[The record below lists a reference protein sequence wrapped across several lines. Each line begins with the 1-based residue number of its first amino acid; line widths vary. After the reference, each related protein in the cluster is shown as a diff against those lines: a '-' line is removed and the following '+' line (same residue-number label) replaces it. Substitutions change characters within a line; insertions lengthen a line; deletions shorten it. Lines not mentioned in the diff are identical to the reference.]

1 MCCDSYL
8 GCLEGQRST
17 RFTVYGWLWSR
28 GFPLSSELYPGETI
42 RGCTRGSGV
51 VFQVAEEASQ
61 LKSEFLANMSHELR
75 TPLNAIVNIPGPLL
89 AHFSHKDLWV
99 CAGCDSVFEDDG
111 ESDPEE
117 AAPDCPECGWTLVKE
132 TQSSFVGNIPE
143 HTKFLTRIERS
154 GRHLL
159 NVINDLL
166 DFSKLDAGKMVIYPE
181 NHDGQALVR
190 DAMATLESLAEG
202 KGITL
207 EVDEHAA
214 PKTLY
219 CDQVKLTQVLVNL
232 TGNAVKFTE
241 EGGRVT
247 LWVID

>member
-1 MCCDSYL
+1 MGD
-8 GCLEGQRST
+8 
-17 RFTVYGWLWSR
+17 
-28 GFPLSSELYPGETI
+28 
-42 RGCTRGSGV
+42 
-51 VFQVAEEASQ
+51 
-61 LKSEFLANMSHELR
+61 
-75 TPLNAIVNIPGPLL
+75 
-89 AHFSHKDLWV
+89 
-99 CAGCDSVFEDDG
+99 
-111 ESDPEE
+111 
-117 AAPDCPECGWTLVKE
+117 
-132 TQSSFVGNIPE
+132 IPE

-181 NHDGQALVR
+181 NHDARALVR
-190 DAMATLESLAEG
+190 DAVATLESLAEG

-207 EVDEHAA
+207 EVDEQSA

-247 LWVID
+247 LRVSTRESGHVHVSVQDTGIGIGSDDLSAIFESFRQADGSHTRKHQGTGLGLAISKKIVELHGGTLSVSSEVGVGSTFTIELPNQPAQA